1 MASTDTPIGRHL
13 HEIVS
18 SLSGVEY
25 DIGMPP
31 GKPQPVACAAG
42 GIALACALRPPGAGE
57 VTPEEAGV
65 IVLKLDDCGTSV
77 CQQDETLRGTNHFRL
92 ALHRC
97 LQGDHLTSE
106 GIYSP
111 NNGLDYFSS
120 SSAGAG
126 EPRLKPAGGVVFTCN
141 GRGARFHKEPNAEG
155 QGLEAALPG
164 VPFIGMFAGGEFGPD
179 QDTTGGPYQSPPH
192 SYHTEE
198 EPHGLP
204 RVFPLTF
211 CSVVAMFG

>member
-1 MASTDTPIGRHL
+1 MASSDTPIGRHL

-18 SLSGVEY
+18 STLSGVEY
-25 DIGMPP
+25 DTVIPPLGMPLGEP
-31 GKPQPVACAAG
+31 LPVACAAG

-97 LQGDHLTSE
+97 LQGDHLTSD
-106 GIYSP
+106 SP

-126 EPRLKPAGGVVFTCN
+126 EPRLQPAGGVVFTCN

-164 VPFIGMFAGGEFGPD
+164 VPFIGMFAGGEFGPSE
-179 QDTTGGPYQSPPH
+179 QATSPPPPTATTRRR
-192 SYHTEE
+192 SPT
-198 EPHGLP
+198 GCQGSS
-204 RVFPLTF
+204 R
-211 CSVVAMFG
+211 

>member
-1 MASTDTPIGRHL
+1 MASSDTPIGRHL

-25 DIGMPP
+25 DIVIPPLGMPLGEP
-31 GKPQPVACAAG
+31 LPVACAAG

-65 IVLKLDDCGTSV
+65 ILLKLDGCGTSV
-77 CQQDETLRGTNHFRL
+77 CLQDETLRGTNHFRL

-106 GIYSP
+106 DGYSP

-126 EPRLKPAGGVVFTCN
+126 EPRHSPRAGSSSLATGAAHASIRSLTPRGKGWRRLCRACLSSACSRAASLGPPTKPRRLPPPTATTRRRSPTGC
-141 GRGARFHKEPNAEG
+141 
-155 QGLEAALPG
+155 QG
-164 VPFIGMFAGGEFGPD
+164 
-179 QDTTGGPYQSPPH
+179 S
-192 SYHTEE
+192 S
-198 EPHGLP
+198 
-204 RVFPLTF
+204 R
-211 CSVVAMFG
+211 

>member
-1 MASTDTPIGRHL
+1 MASSDTPIGRHL

-25 DIGMPP
+25 DIVIPPLGMPLGEP
-31 GKPQPVACAAG
+31 LPVACAAG
-42 GIALACALRPPGAGE
+42 GIALACALRPPGMGG
-57 VTPEEAGV
+57 VIPEEAGV
-65 IVLKLDDCGTSV
+65 IVLKLDRCGTSV
-77 CQQDETLRGTNHFRL
+77 CLQDETLRGTNHFRL

-106 GIYSP
+106 DGYSP

-126 EPRLKPAGGVVFTCN
+126 EPRLQPAGGVVFTCN

-164 VPFIGMFAGGEFGPD
+164 VPFIGMFAGGEFGPSD
-179 QDTTGGPYQSPPH
+179 QATSPPPPTATTRRR
-192 SYHTEE
+192 SPT
-198 EPHGLP
+198 GCQGSS
-204 RVFPLTF
+204 R
-211 CSVVAMFG
+211 